1 MTTAPSCYLF
11 ACAWLRPLRP
21 MTFRARV
28 PCMHSD
34 LVTRVERAANSHPDR
49 PGVFARTLDL
59 LTVDKPPVADEST
72 VEDEVTV
79 QWALMQKVKAEQQA
93 KNRARRARNKEKAKL
108 LALEDR
114 ITKLSE
120 ALHLVASLL
129 AIFRQ
134 PLPTTEALSE
144 QTELEM
150 ALPIA
155 EFALQMTM
163 KLPEM
168 VTQWINPTR

>member
-1 MTTAPSCYLF
+1 
-11 ACAWLRPLRP
+11 

-79 QWALMQKVKAEQQA
+79 QLAQMRKDKAEQQA

-108 LALEDR
+108 HAHEDTFMR
-114 ITKLSE
+114 LSE
-120 ALHLVASLL
+120 AMHHVASLL

-150 ALPIA
+150 VLQIA
-155 EFALQMTM
+155 EFTLQMST

-168 VTQWINPTR
+168 ATQWIYPTR